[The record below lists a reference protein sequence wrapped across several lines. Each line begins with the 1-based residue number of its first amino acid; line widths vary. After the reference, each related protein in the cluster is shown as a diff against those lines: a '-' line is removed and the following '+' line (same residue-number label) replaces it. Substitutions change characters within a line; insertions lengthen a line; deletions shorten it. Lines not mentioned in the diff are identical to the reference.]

1 MLIVYEGPSDAVE
14 VPALGL
20 IAERGVPVEVD
31 PDGVEV
37 AKELITQECWSEV
50 KPGKREKPK
59 ED

>member
-1 MLIVYEGPSDAVE
+1 MLIVYEGPIDAVE

-31 PDGVEV
+31 TDLVDE
-37 AKELITQECWSEV
+37 AKKLLEQGCWSEV
-50 KPGKREKPK
+50 KPGKKTSK